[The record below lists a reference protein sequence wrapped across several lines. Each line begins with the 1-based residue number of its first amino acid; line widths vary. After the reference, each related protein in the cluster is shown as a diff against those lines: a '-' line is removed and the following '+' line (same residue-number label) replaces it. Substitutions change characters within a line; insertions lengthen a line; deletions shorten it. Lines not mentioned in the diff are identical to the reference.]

1 MKIIHTADL
10 HLGQIIYQSYDRV
23 DEHAHFFVQLEQ
35 WCEKE
40 RPDALIVS
48 GDIFDIQQPSAA
60 TRQFFN
66 ERFVSL
72 ALKNPAMTIV
82 ITAGNHDSAA
92 RIQADRSVWEM
103 GNVRLVG
110 VAPSADAGK
119 DDGKWQEN
127 YIVRLDV
134 GYIVAL
140 PYIAGDRR
148 AQVQVLLDRVA
159 AENTD
164 GKPVVLTAHLAV
176 AGSDMTGHGEIGTI
190 RTQDVSTLGT
200 GYDYLA
206 LGHIHK
212 PQTLGY
218 PEDALKMEA
227 VTYPSGVARYSGS
240 VLHVSCDETYPHTV
254 SVVEMTGHGE
264 DVTIRQLRIDEL
276 RHFYVLPKEGRA
288 YGTYEDALEGIKAFR
303 EEEKSGYF
311 RLRVD
316 YKASLPSNFNQFVY
330 EIIAAS
336 EDEVRYN
343 PKTIWEGT
351 PEGEAS
357 EDDRPVFEIAELQ
370 QMQDPVTFIEKT
382 HDQYPNLDL
391 DMVRAAFE
399 EVKEEMRRMEEE
411 ERASQ
416 KVKAD
421 KKAAKKAAKEK
432 ADSQTEE
439 DNA

>member
-1 MKIIHTADL
+1 MRIIHTADL

-23 DEHAHFFVQLEQ
+23 DEHAHFFTQLEQ
-35 WCEKE
+35 WCEE
-40 RPDALIVS
+40 ESPDALVVS

-66 ERFVSL
+66 ERFVSI
-72 ALKNPAMTIV
+72 ARKNPDMTIV

-92 RIQADRSVWEM
+92 RIQADRSVWELA
-103 GNVRLVG
+103 NVRLVG

-119 DDGKWQEN
+119 DDDRWQDN
-127 YIVRLDV
+127 YIVRLDA

-148 AQVQVLLDRVA
+148 AQVQALLDRVS

-176 AGSDMTGHGEIGTI
+176 TGSDMTGHDEIGTI
-190 RTQDVSTLGT
+190 RTQDVSTLGK

-212 PQTLGY
+212 PQTIGH
-218 PEDALKMEA
+218 PEDALKMDT
-227 VTYPSGVARYSGS
+227 VTYPSGIARYSGS

-254 SVVEMTGHGE
+254 SVVEMTEHGKN
-264 DVTIRQLRIDEL
+264 VSIRQLRIDEL
-276 RHFYVLPKEGRA
+276 RHFYVLPKDGSA
-288 YGTYEDALEGIKAFR
+288 YKTDEEALAGIKTFC
-303 EEEKSGYF
+303 EEEKCGYF

-330 EIIAAS
+330 EVIATS
-336 EDEVRYN
+336 EDEIRYN

-351 PEGEAS
+351 PEGKAR
-357 EDDRPVFEIAELQ
+357 DDARPTFEVAELQ
-370 QMQDPVTFIEKT
+370 QMTDPVTFIEKT
-382 HDQYPNLDL
+382 LDQYPNLDL
-391 DMVRAAFE
+391 DVVRSAFE
-399 EVKEEMRRMEEE
+399 EVKDELQRMEED
-411 ERASQ
+411 ERAAQ

-421 KKAAKKAAKEK
+421 KKAAKKTSKEK
-432 ADSQTEE
+432 DDPQKE
-439 DNA
+439 DNV

>member
-1 MKIIHTADL
+1 MRIIHTADL

-23 DEHAHFFVQLEQ
+23 DEHMHFFAQLER
-35 WCEKE
+35 WCEEE

-48 GDIFDIQQPSAA
+48 GDIFDVQQPGAA

-72 ALKNPAMTIV
+72 ARKNPAMAIV

-92 RIQADRSVWEM
+92 RIQADRSVWELAS
-103 GNVRLVG
+103 VCLVG

-119 DDGKWQEN
+119 DDDRWQDN
-127 YIVRLDV
+127 YIVRLDA

-140 PYIAGDRR
+140 PYFAGDRR
-148 AQVQVLLDRVA
+148 TQVQALLDRVN

-176 AGSDMTGHGEIGTI
+176 TGSDMTGHGEIGTI

-212 PQTLGY
+212 PQTLGHL
-218 PEDALKMEA
+218 EDALKMDA
-227 VTYPSGVARYSGS
+227 VTYPAGVARYSGS

-254 SVVEMTGHGE
+254 SVVEMTGHGDE
-264 DVTIRQLRIDEL
+264 VTIRQLRIDEL
-276 RHFYVLPKEGRA
+276 RHFYVLPKDGSA
-288 YGTYEDALEGIKAFR
+288 YKTDEEALEGIKAFC

-316 YKASLPSNFNQFVY
+316 YKASIPSNFNQFVY
-330 EIIAAS
+330 EIIAS
-336 EDEVRYN
+336 CEDEVRYN

-351 PEGEAS
+351 PEGKAS
-357 EDDRPVFEIAELQ
+357 EDARPVFEVAELQ
-370 QMQDPVTFIEKT
+370 QMTDPMAFIEKT

-399 EVKEEMRRMEEE
+399 EVKEEMRRMEEK
-411 ERASQ
+411 ERVAQ
-416 KVKAD
+416 KLKAE

-432 ADSQTEE
+432 TDPRKEE
-439 DNA
+439 NA

>member
-1 MKIIHTADL
+1 LKIIHTADL

-23 DEHAHFFVQLEQ
+23 DEHAHYFAQLEQ
-35 WCEKE
+35 WCEE
-40 RPDALIVS
+40 EHPDALIVS

-72 ALKNPAMTIV
+72 ARKNPAMTIV

-92 RIQADRSVWEM
+92 RIQADRSVWEL
-103 GNVRLVG
+103 GNVHLVG
-110 VAPSADAGK
+110 VSPSADAGK
-119 DDGKWQEN
+119 NDDRWQDN
-127 YIVRLDV
+127 YIVRLDA

-148 AQVQVLLDRVA
+148 AQVQALLDRVA

-176 AGSDMTGHGEIGTI
+176 TGSDMTGHGEIGTI

-212 PQTLGY
+212 PQTLGH

-227 VTYPSGVARYSGS
+227 MTYPSGVARYSGS
-240 VLHVSCDETYPHTV
+240 ALHVSCDETYPHTV
-254 SVVEMTGHGE
+254 SIVEMTEHGGN
-264 DVTIRQLRIDEL
+264 VTIRQLRIDEL
-276 RHFYVLPKEGRA
+276 MHFYVLPKDGSAFNTAE
-288 YGTYEDALEGIKAFR
+288 EALAGVRRFR
-303 EEEKSGYF
+303 DEEKRGYF

-316 YKASLPSNFNQFVY
+316 YKTSLPSNFNQYVY
-330 EIIAAS
+330 EIISAS

-343 PKTIWEGT
+343 PKTIWEGA
-351 PEGEAS
+351 PEGKAG
-357 EDDRPVFEIAELQ
+357 EDSRPVFEVAELQ
-370 QMQDPVTFIEKT
+370 QMKDPVTFIEKT

-391 DMVRAAFE
+391 DMVRSAFE
-399 EVKEEMRRMEEE
+399 EVKEEVHRLEEE
-411 ERASQ
+411 ERTSQ
-416 KVKAD
+416 KEKAD
-421 KKAAKKAAKEK
+421 RRAAKKAAKVK
-432 ADSQTEE
+432 TDSQTE

>member
-72 ALKNPAMTIV
+72 ARKNPAMTIV

-92 RIQADRSVWEM
+92 RIQADRSVWELA
-103 GNVRLVG
+103 NVRLVG
-110 VAPSADAGK
+110 VAPSADARK
-119 DDGKWQEN
+119 DDDKWQNN
-127 YIVRLDV
+127 YIVRLEA

-148 AQVQVLLDRVA
+148 AQVQALLDRVA
-159 AENTD
+159 AENTE

-176 AGSDMTGHGEIGTI
+176 TGSDMTGHGEIGTI

-212 PQTLGY
+212 PQTLGH
-218 PEDALKMEA
+218 PEDAMKMDA
-227 VTYPSGVARYSGS
+227 VSYPSGVARYSGS

-254 SVVEMTGHGE
+254 SVVEMTGHGG
-264 DVTIRQLRIDEL
+264 DVTIRQLKIDEL
-276 RHFYVLPKEGRA
+276 RHFYVLPEKGA
-288 YGTYEDALEGIKAFR
+288 YGSAEEAMAGIKAFCNSD
-303 EEEKSGYF
+303 KCGYF
-311 RLRVD
+311 LLCVD
-316 YKASLPSNFNQFVY
+316 YQAALPSNFNQLVY
-330 EIIAAS
+330 ETIAGHEEKA
-336 EDEVRYN
+336 RYN
-343 PKTIWEGT
+343 PKIKWVGA
-351 PEGEAS
+351 PE
-357 EDDRPVFEIAELQ
+357 EDAKEEDRPVFAVAELQ
-370 QMQDPVTFIEKT
+370 QMQDPVDFIEKT

-391 DMVRAAFE
+391 DMVRSAFE
-399 EVKEEMRRMEEE
+399 EVREEIRRMEED
-411 ERASQ
+411 
-416 KVKAD
+416 KA
-421 KKAAKKAAKEK
+421 
-432 ADSQTEE
+432 
-439 DNA
+439 